1 VLAKLKERA
10 AEIKAKREAAA
21 EERRLK
27 LAAKAAEKKAA
38 LEEAKLQKG
47 KADKAVVAQ
56 QEESLLG

>member
-1 VLAKLKERA
+1 MLAKLKERA
-10 AEIKAKREAAA
+10 AEIKANREAAA